1 MKFEKLL
8 CLLSVVF
15 VFLLSGT
22 VSGFEVNP
30 GDLSGGGYSPAGGP
44 GLASG
49 FGRTKGEAYTEA
61 LRRMP
66 RGAREGRP
74 IYTQQGGGSGGT
86 TCAVRYVERS
96 SVRAGGKTKPE
107 ARAAAMA
114 KLPRGA
120 DVQDVNFGKDGG
132 KHICNVSFVKRGEVK
147 GRGSNRQAAHR
158 EAMAK
163 LPRNATPSKVTY
175 GESDGRQGWLC
186 EIPYSRY

>member
-1 MKFEKLL
+1 
-8 CLLSVVF
+8 
-15 VFLLSGT
+15 
-22 VSGFEVNP
+22 
-30 GDLSGGGYSPAGGP
+30 
-44 GLASG
+44 
-49 FGRTKGEAYTEA
+49 
-61 LRRMP
+61 
-66 RGAREGRP
+66 
-74 IYTQQGGGSGGT
+74 
-86 TCAVRYVERS
+86 VRYVERS

-186 EIPYSRY
+186 EIPYSQY